1 VEADDEE
8 TPPGTPSPPSLSPVP
23 GSYYTVGFEPKVPYL
38 CMNCGHINLVRANDG
53 FFWCEFETCDDKF
66 RVIK

>member
-1 VEADDEE
+1 MEADDEE

-53 FFWCEFETCDDKF
+53 FFL
-66 RVIK
+66 V